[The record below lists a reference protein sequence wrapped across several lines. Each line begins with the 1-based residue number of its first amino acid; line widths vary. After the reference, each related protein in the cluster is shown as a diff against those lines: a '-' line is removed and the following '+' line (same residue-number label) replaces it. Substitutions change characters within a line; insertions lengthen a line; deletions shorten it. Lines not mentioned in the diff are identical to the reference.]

1 MAQAEPLLHYSWD
14 TSLTLN
20 MGNKSELSLSASGI
34 TAFPPM
40 TECGRDG
47 LCPKFISG
55 VSFKLPSYKYG
66 ELAGLTMSMWIKPSN
81 ESGANA
87 RIFEM
92 SNGAK
97 TSTVAMYRD
106 GSSSRLAF
114 SVSRGGATKTF
125 VTVEDKTFQAN
136 AWKHVAW
143 TLGPTIGSL
152 RQPSWS
158 IYVDGNLTAT
168 VDGFYPEG
176 VELDS
181 SYIGRAAP
189 AAAAAATGGGG
200 ETRRQAVA
208 SEGQFLGYMDSFMM
222 YPEALSDNE
231 VRLVYLVS
239 GTMYACV

>member
-1 MAQAEPLLHYSWD
+1 MA
-14 TSLTLN
+14 N
-20 MGNKSELSLSASGI
+20 MTELSLLASGI
-34 TAFPPM
+34 TALSPIR
-40 TECGRDG
+40 ECKDG
-47 LCPKFISG
+47 MCARFINGSW
-55 VSFKLPSYKYG
+55 FKLPTYKYG
-66 ELAGLTMSMWIKPSN
+66 QLAGMTVSMWIKPSN
-81 ESGANA
+81 VSGADA
-87 RIFEM
+87 RIFDM
-92 SNGAK
+92 SNSDK
-97 TSTVAMYRD
+97 TSRMAMYRD
-106 GSSSRLAF
+106 GSSSKLGF
-114 SVSRGGATKTF
+114 SVTRGGKTTTF
-125 VTVEDKTFQAN
+125 VTVEDKSWDDSDV
-136 AWKHVAW
+136 WKHVAW

-176 VELDS
+176 VVLDS